1 MKLEKE
7 NEASPAG
14 DEHFKMKSS
23 RSGGAQSQL
32 NSTARAL
39 VLLIARV
46 LIPTARAKSADTSPT
61 DR

>member
-1 MKLEKE
+1 MFSLGKFTPFSLSK

-23 RSGGAQSQL
+23 RRGGAQSQL
-32 NSTARAL
+32 NSTARAS
-39 VLLIARV
+39 AR
-46 LIPTARAKSADTSPT
+46 TSPT

>member
-1 MKLEKE
+1 MFSLGKFTPFSLSK

-14 DEHFKMKSS
+14 DEHFKKKLS

-32 NSTARAL
+32 IYSTARAS
-39 VLLIARV
+39 AR
-46 LIPTARAKSADTSPT
+46 TSPT